1 MRLILVRHTR
11 PETADNV
18 CHGGTD
24 LDVGATFDQES
35 ARVVAALP
43 AVERLVTSPL
53 RRCKK
58 LAERIGAA
66 RGLVPVV
73 DDRVREMDFGSWEG
87 VPWEAID
94 RTELDAWAA
103 DFFHARPHGGESV
116 AMVSE
121 RIGAALA
128 DYGRIGASHAVVT
141 HAGVIKAVRAAAG
154 CADAWTRSVDFG
166 AAVHIELPVG
176 TERCRSGP
184 REATS
189 WD

>member
-1 MRLILVRHTR
+1 M
-11 PETADNV
+11 
-18 CHGGTD
+18 CHGVTD
-24 LDVGATFDQES
+24 LDVSATFDQEA

-43 AVERLVTSPL
+43 EIERLVTSPL
-53 RRCKK
+53 RRCMR

-73 DDRVREMDFGSWEG
+73 DNRIREMDFGRWEC

-121 RIGAALA
+121 RVRAALA
-128 DYGRIGASHAVVT
+128 DYRRSGVPHALVT
-141 HAGVIKAVRAAAG
+141 HAGVIKAARAAAG
-154 CADAWTRSVDFG
+154 CADAWTASVDFG
-166 AAVHIELPVG
+166 ALVHIGLPAQTG
-176 TERCRSGP
+176 WPPLGP
-184 REATS
+184 REAKS